1 MRDRSATA
9 LAGGMLAV
17 SLATFLVLAMTL
29 GGVSGAS
36 TGGQVGVSTRRHVR
50 TLAVHPV
57 SAQQAASTA
66 SPASGTSSTV
76 DPTESDD
83 TSDDTTAIGDA
94 TDDTTEPEDSTE
106 TEDSTDDTTE
116 SEDSTEDTTQVS
128 SDASTE
134 DAGDD

>member
-1 MRDRSATA
+1 MRERSATG
-9 LAGGMLAV
+9 LAAGMLAV

-29 GGVSGAS
+29 SGVSGAS
-36 TGGQVGVSTRRHVR
+36 TGGQLGTSTRRHLR
-50 TLAVHPV
+50 TLAVHPIA
-57 SAQQAASTA
+57 AQQAASTA

-83 TSDDTTAIGDA
+83 TVEETTATDDT
-94 TDDTTEPEDSTE
+94 TDDTTEPDESTE

-116 SEDSTEDTTQVS
+116 SEASTEDTTQVS
-128 SDASTE
+128 DDASTE